1 MMDNKINIAIDGY
14 SSCGKSTIA
23 KVIAHR
29 FGMRYIDTGAMY
41 RSITL
46 YCIQNDIITNSEVN
60 REKLLLHLEKISV
73 SFNFNTESEKSET
86 ILNGVN
92 VDSEIRKYYVSEKV
106 STISQIKQVREKL
119 IILQQEIGKEKGV
132 VMDGRD
138 IGTRVLHDAEIK
150 FFITADAEIRAKRRY
165 NEMNKSK
172 VSFQDILKNLLER
185 DEKDSNREINPL
197 RVADDAIVIDNSN
210 LTHKEQNNFIF
221 EIIKKK
227 IESND

>member
-1 MMDNKINIAIDGY
+1 MENKINIAIDGH

-23 KVIAHR
+23 KVIAYR

-210 LTHKEQNNFIF
+210 LSHQEQNDFIF
-221 EIIKKK
+221 KIIKKK

>member
-60 REKLLLHLEKISV
+60 REKLLLHFEKISV

-92 VDSEIRKYYVSEKV
+92 IDSEIRKYYVSEKV

-138 IGTRVLHDAEIK
+138 IGTKVLPDAEIK

-165 NEMNKSK
+165 NEMDKSK
-172 VSFQDILKNLLER
+172 VSFQDILQNLLER

-210 LTHKEQNNFIF
+210 LSHQEQNDFIF
-221 EIIKKK
+221 KIIKKK

>member
-1 MMDNKINIAIDGY
+1 MDNKINIAIDGH

-29 FGMRYIDTGAMY
+29 FGMRYVDTGAMY
-41 RSITL
+41 RAITL
-46 YCIQNDIITNSEVN
+46 YCIQNDIIVNSEVN
-60 REKLLLHLEKISV
+60 QKKLLLHLGKISV
-73 SFNFNTESEKSET
+73 SFNFNIESET
-86 ILNGVN
+86 ILNGVD
-92 VDSEIRKYYVSEKV
+92 VESEIRKYYISEKV
-106 STISQIKQVREKL
+106 STISQIKKVREKL
-119 IILQQEIGKEKGV
+119 IILQQEIGKEKRV

-138 IGTRVLHDAEIK
+138 IGTKVLHDAEIK
-150 FFITADAEIRAKRRY
+150 FFITADAQIRAKRRY
-165 NEMNKSK
+165 DEMDKSK
-172 VSFQDILKNLLER
+172 VSFQDVLQNLLER

>member
-1 MMDNKINIAIDGY
+1 MENKINIAIDGH

-23 KVIAHR
+23 KVISYR

-73 SFNFNTESEKSET
+73 SFNFNTELEESET
-86 ILNGVN
+86 TLNGVN
-92 VDSEIRKYYVSEKV
+92 VDSEIRKHYVSEKV

-119 IILQQEIGKEKGV
+119 IILQQEIGKKKGV

-185 DEKDSNREINPL
+185 DEKDSNRDINPL

-210 LTHKEQNNFIF
+210 LSHQEQNDFIF
-221 EIIKKK
+221 KIIKKK

>member
-210 LTHKEQNNFIF
+210 LSHQEQNDFIF
-221 EIIKKK
+221 KIIKKK

>member
-73 SFNFNTESEKSET
+73 SFNFNTELEESET
-86 ILNGVN
+86 TLNGVN
-92 VDSEIRKYYVSEKV
+92 VDSEIRKHYVSEKV

-210 LTHKEQNNFIF
+210 LSHQEQNDFIF
-221 EIIKKK
+221 KIIKKK

>member
-1 MMDNKINIAIDGY
+1 MDNKINIAIDGY

-46 YCIQNDIITNSEVN
+46 YCIQNDIIVNSEVN
-60 REKLLLHLEKISV
+60 QKKLLLHLGKISV
-73 SFNFNTESEKSET
+73 SFNFNIESET
-86 ILNGVN
+86 ILNGVD
-92 VDSEIRKYYVSEKV
+92 VESEIRKYYISEKV
-106 STISQIKQVREKL
+106 STISQIKKVREKL
-119 IILQQEIGKEKGV
+119 IILQQEIGKEKRV

-138 IGTRVLHDAEIK
+138 IGTKVLHDAEIK
-150 FFITADAEIRAKRRY
+150 FFITADAQIRAKRRY
-165 NEMNKSK
+165 DEMDKSK
-172 VSFQDILKNLLER
+172 VSFQDVLQNLLER
-185 DEKDSNREINPL
+185 DEKDSNRNINPL

-210 LTHKEQNNFIF
+210 LSHQEQNDFIF
-221 EIIKKK
+221 KIIKKK